1 MKTIDAKE
9 LLHELDAI
17 IISQENQ
24 GVYIDEINYSDLID
38 LIHKLSKKS

>member
-24 GVYIDEINYSDLID
+24 GVYINEINYSDLID
-38 LIHKLSKKS
+38 IIHKLAKKV